1 MVQEQ
6 RMSIP
11 LLLLP
16 AILLHGTFD
25 FVLMVLGAVQYAY
38 DLSEDVFNAIS
49 LAIGEVHTVLISHS
63 QQRVL
68 PRCYR
73 CSMCIMCH
81 RR

>member
-1 MVQEQ
+1 
-6 RMSIP
+6 MSIP

-49 LAIGEVHTVLISHS
+49 LAIGEATLTVESTTAL
-63 QQRVL
+63 L
-68 PRCYR
+68 
-73 CSMCIMCH
+73 
-81 RR
+81 